1 MEEKRIY
8 LRLKLIYY
16 ILNRT
21 REFILSHYDLES
33 AEIVTNHEIE
43 EQGLQSKCHMMM
55 PYLFE
60 TMEQFSKNRTVDME
74 FITRLSSRTKRIY
87 TAMDQ
92 FLFARDEIPIYLS
105 EIRVLIRYSHPV

>member
-1 MEEKRIY
+1 MEERKTY

-33 AEIVTNHEIE
+33 AKIMTNHEIE
-43 EQGLQSKCHMMM
+43 EHGSQSKCHMMM

-60 TMEQFSKNRTVDME
+60 TMEQFSEDRTIDME
-74 FITRLSSRTKRIY
+74 FVTRLSIRTTNIY

-105 EIRVLIRYSHPV
+105 EIRALIR